1 VGAKPVIKLGRTLFW
16 RIIDDEN
23 QDVSMGV
30 EIVAIWNWERK
41 NYFIKE

>member
-1 VGAKPVIKLGRTLFW
+1 MQLDDVERGDLIH
-16 RIIDDEN
+16 IDDEN